1 MILNFV
7 NFSLPEKIHRDAYT
21 NKKRNIIFFLIKLV
35 SDKSVEFWPSYNQL
49 LCLHAGH
56 ISCQRRDV
64 FETFEMI
71 FLEWIR
77 KVPIIFLRSVLSAT

>member
-21 NKKRNIIFFLIKLV
+21 YKKRNIIFFLIKLV
-35 SDKSVEFWPSYNQL
+35 SDKSVEFWPSYNQI